1 MSKQAIL
8 PTDMQFEHNGQTIIV
23 GFRYYELDEALDALI
38 GHKVSDTEFER
49 KATWAVGTD
58 AFQSKYDAGNYRAV
72 IDDHYLR
79 GVNEKIIEHYG
90 AFGQLT
96 MAEVIGAYM
105 KSNYIV
111 GAGGLVH
118 K

>member
-23 GFRYYELDEALDALI
+23 GFRYSDLEESLDATI
-38 GHKVSDTEFER
+38 GHKISDTEYER
-49 KATWAVGTD
+49 KDAWAIGTD
-58 AFQSKYDAGNYRAV
+58 AFQDKYDAGNYRAV
-72 IDDHYLR
+72 IDDHYLH
-79 GVNEKIIEHYG
+79 GINEKIEEHYG
-90 AFGQLT
+90 SFGELT
-96 MAEVIGAYM
+96 MAEVVGAYM